1 MLSRITPAPL
11 LALVALLFIGSSTV
25 AAPTPRIIGGDDADS
40 GEYPFMAALVSPI
53 TAAANRDSDFDTQFC
68 GGSII
73 AARWILTAA
82 HCVTE
87 GGGLIDLAD
96 IAVITGVTVLD
107 DAAGSAP
114 RTAVTAIIRHPA
126 YNDGTL
132 ENDVALLQLAA
143 DVATDS
149 DFTLY
154 RSSILPAPVLGTD
167 LTAIGWG
174 AVDNAPNFVPELQE
188 VVLDFIPYTSCNDAT
203 YYDGELVAGMTCAGF
218 LAGPPRDTCGGDSGG
233 PLVYDIEG
241 VWHQVGVT
249 SFGDNLCADEFKP
262 GVYAEVSQYSTF
274 IDGVQTAPDL
284 RVTISTVPG
293 SMSGRQLTARI
304 TIRNNSPVITA
315 TGVALALGRSGTF
328 TIDNADDLGGCSGD
342 LDCPLPD
349 LAPGTALTRDLE
361 LTFAGAGPYT
371 LTAEAEATEGDYYP
385 DNNTA
390 AQAFTRSAGN
400 GGGGGGGAIG
410 GGLVLALVL
419 AAGRR
424 RSP

>member
-1 MLSRITPAPL
+1 MLSRVMPAPL
-11 LALVALLFIGSSTV
+11 LALVALLLMVSTAT
-25 AAPTPRIIGGDDADS
+25 AAPTPRIIGGDDAAN

-132 ENDVALLQLAA
+132 ANDVALLQLAA

-154 RSSILPAPVLGTD
+154 RSNILPAPVLGTD

-174 AVDNAPNFVPELQE
+174 AVDNVPNFVPELQE
-188 VVLDFIPYTSCNDAT
+188 VVLDFIPFAACNEAI
-203 YYDGELVAGMTCAGF
+203 YYDGELDPGMTCAGF
-218 LAGPPRDTCGGDSGG
+218 LAGPPRDSCGGDSGG
-233 PLVYDIEG
+233 PLVYDIG
-241 VWHQVGVT
+241 GIWHQVGIT

-262 GVYAEVSQYSTF
+262 GVYAEVSEFTTF
-274 IDGVQTAPDL
+274 IDGAQTAPDL
-284 RVTISTVPG
+284 RITISTVPG
-293 SMSGRQLTARI
+293 TVSGRQLTARL
-304 TIRNNSPVITA
+304 TVRNNSPVITA
-315 TGVALALGRSGTF
+315 TGIDLALTRSGTF
-328 TIDNADDLGGCSGD
+328 TIDNADDLGDCSGD

-349 LAPGTALTRDLE
+349 LAPGASLTRDLE

-371 LTAEAEATEGDYYP
+371 LTAEAGATEGDYYP

-390 AQAFTRSAGN
+390 VQAFTRNAGG

-410 GGLVLALVL
+410 GGLLLALL
-419 AAGRR
+419 AAGFR